1 VPRQP
6 RSDQLEGERIRVCN
20 FCLKQREEALTGSG
34 RNENGEG
41 YLMLSPSLSS
51 VSMESSKTS
60 STGQTLSTLTGGSAS
75 GSNAN
80 DQNYDSAGGEY
91 LRFDQAIGTSA
102 CPEMVGRF
110 DQAVGTDAC
119 PEMEGLFESG
129 KVEKDTETLCDH
141 YECRLN
147 RHAQY
152 FLGFISFQLKFF

>member
-6 RSDQLEGERIRVCN
+6 HSVRAEGERIRVCN
-20 FCLKQREEALTGSG
+20 FCLKQREEALGAG

-75 GSNAN
+75 GSNGN
-80 DQNYDSAGGEY
+80 DQNYDTAGGEY
-91 LRFDQAIGTSA
+91 
-102 CPEMVGRF
+102 VRF
-110 DQAVGTDAC
+110 DQAVGTDARPETVGRFDQAAGAYAC
-119 PEMEGLFESG
+119 PEMEGLLESW

-141 YECRLN
+141 YECSLN
-147 RHAQY
+147 RYA
-152 FLGFISFQLKFF
+152 